1 MKVYHLAYD
10 VSAQSLDVHFGP
22 RCNLK
27 CRACYVPYNWLDF
40 GLVDDPVGSLGM
52 QKQLKPPAGFIDLE
66 QILGRIENLKVK
78 SAVFVG
84 TEPSLDPEMPR
95 LACELKTRFN
105 SYNILLTNGYHMAD
119 MTSIDEVIF
128 SIKAIDN
135 EKHIAYTGRSNK
147 RILEN
152 FHTIYLAGIKI
163 QAETVLI
170 PGLVDAAEIEEIAR
184 FIAGI
189 DENIPLR
196 IDAFFPVPG
205 CMWPAASRKQVEEA
219 ARRAENYLKKI
230 NCLTLDMQRIGDK
243 AVRIY

>member
-10 VSAQSLDVHFGP
+10 ASAQSLNIHFGT

-40 GLVDDPVGSLGM
+40 GLVDDPVGSLEPE
-52 QKQLKPPAGFIDLE
+52 KELKPPAGFIGLK
-66 QILGRIENLKVK
+66 QILEKIEPLSIR

-95 LACELKTRFN
+95 LAYELKTRFG
-105 SYNILLTNGYHMAD
+105 SYNILLTNGFKLAD
-119 MTSIDEVIF
+119 MKSIDEVIF
-128 SIKAIDN
+128 SIKAVDP
-135 EKHIAYTGRSNK
+135 EKHIAYTGRSNHN
-147 RILEN
+147 ILEN
-152 FHTIYLAGIKI
+152 FHTIYSTGIKI

-189 DENIPLR
+189 DKSIPLR

-205 CMWPAASRKQVEEA
+205 CTLPAATRDQVEEA
-219 ARRAENYLKKI
+219 ARKAEKHLNKI
-230 NCLTLDMQRIGDK
+230 HCLTLDMQRIGDK
-243 AVRIY
+243 AVQIY